1 MLHLMLLKRK
11 EKTKEINMLLTEY
24 RPFQVDKMLVE
35 QSINENKPL
44 VVKGV
49 IQRAESKNQNGR
61 IYPKEIL
68 MREIKKYV
76 AGPVR
81 ERRALGELDHPD
93 SSVINLQ
100 NVSHNVTKIK
110 MVGDDVYGEVEIL
123 STPAGNILK
132 ELFRNGITVGISS
145 RGMGSV
151 QESGNGT
158 VEVQDDFELLCWDF
172 VSTPSTHGA
181 FMKPAG
187 RAIQELQEGKIQI
200 PEYKYTNVNNIIR
213 DIICDNTGMCK
224 C

>member
-1 MLHLMLLKRK
+1 
-11 EKTKEINMLLTEY
+11 MLLTEY
-24 RPFQVDKMLVE
+24 RTFKVDKRLVE
-35 QSINENKPL
+35 ASIKENRSL

-49 IQRAESKNQNGR
+49 IQRAEAKNQNGR
-61 IYPKEIL
+61 VYPKEIL
-68 MREIKKYV
+68 EREIKKYID
-76 AGPVR
+76 GPVR
-81 ERRALGELDHPD
+81 ERRALGELDHPE

-100 NVSHNVTKIK
+100 NVSHNVIKVK

-158 VEVQDDFELLCWDF
+158 VEVQEDFELLCFDF

-187 RAIQELQEGKIQI
+187 RAIQELQEGIASSVS
-200 PEYKYTNVNNIIR
+200 EYKYTNVNNIIR
-213 DIICDNTGMCK
+213 DIICDNTGMCE

>member
-1 MLHLMLLKRK
+1 
-11 EKTKEINMLLTEY
+11 MLLTEY
-24 RPFQVDKMLVE
+24 RPFQVDKQLVE
-35 QSINENKPL
+35 ASINENKPL

-49 IQRAESKNQNGR
+49 IQRAEAKNQNGR
-61 IYPKEIL
+61 VYPKEIL
-68 MREIKKYV
+68 EREIQKYIE
-76 AGPVR
+76 GPVR
-81 ERRALGELDHPD
+81 ERRALGELDHPE

-100 NVSHNVTKIK
+100 NVSHNVIKVK

-158 VEVQDDFELLCWDF
+158 VEVQDDFELLCFDF

-187 RAIQELQEGKIQI
+187 RSIQELQEGKIQV

-213 DIICDNTGMCK
+213 DIICDNTGVCK

>member
-1 MLHLMLLKRK
+1 
-11 EKTKEINMLLTEY
+11 MLLTEY
-24 RPFQVDKMLVE
+24 RPFNVDRQLVE
-35 QSINENKPL
+35 QSIKENRSL

-49 IQRAESKNQNGR
+49 IQRAEAKNQNGR
-61 IYPKEIL
+61 VYPKEIL
-68 MREIKKYV
+68 EREIQKYI

-81 ERRALGELDHPD
+81 ERRALGELDHPE

-100 NVSHNVTKIK
+100 NVSHNVIKVK

-158 VEVQDDFELLCWDF
+158 VEVQDDFELLCFDF

-187 RAIQELQEGKIQI
+187 RSIQELQEGKIQI

-213 DIICDNTGMCK
+213 DIICDNTGVCA

>member
-1 MLHLMLLKRK
+1 
-11 EKTKEINMLLTEY
+11 MLLTEY
-24 RPFQVDKMLVE
+24 RTFTVDKRLVE
-35 QSINENKPL
+35 ASIKENKSL

-49 IQRAESKNQNGR
+49 IQRAEAKNQNGR
-61 IYPKEIL
+61 VYPREIL
-68 MREIKKYV
+68 EREINKYSE
-76 AGPVR
+76 GPIK
-81 ERRALGELDHPD
+81 ERRALGELDHPE

-100 NVSHNVTKIK
+100 NVSHNVTKVK

-151 QESGNGT
+151 QENGNGT
-158 VEVQDDFELLCWDF
+158 VEVQDDFELLCFDF

-187 RAIQELQEGKIQI
+187 RALQELQEGKTQL

-213 DIICDNTGMCK
+213 DIICDNTGVCK

>member
-1 MLHLMLLKRK
+1 
-11 EKTKEINMLLTEY
+11 MLLTEY
-24 RPFQVDKMLVE
+24 RPFQVNKKLVE
-35 QSINENKPL
+35 TSIKENKPL
-44 VVKGV
+44 KVKGI
-49 IQRAESKNQNGR
+49 IQRAEAKNQNGR

-68 MREIKKYV
+68 LREIKKYV
-76 AGPVR
+76 EGPVR
-81 ERRALGELDHPD
+81 ERRALGELDHPE

-100 NVSHNVTKIK
+100 NVSHNVVKIK

-151 QESGNGT
+151 KENYGDGT
-158 VEVQDDFELLCWDF
+158 VEVQDDFELLCFDF

-181 FMKPAG
+181 YMTPTG
-187 RAIQELQEGKIQI
+187 RALQEGKIQI

-213 DIICDNTGMCK
+213 DIICDNTGVCK